1 MINTGTVVIRGQE
14 WDGLISFRPC
24 LHSNVALQSHMHV
37 TADHDFPVASI
48 GKKMGLFGEVYVS
61 IFWFNLIEIPSGT
74 G

>member
-1 MINTGTVVIRGQE
+1 
-14 WDGLISFRPC
+14 
-24 LHSNVALQSHMHV
+24 MHV